1 MPPCPVSGFSLFR
14 HPSHPPNPRAD
25 LPGGSHQE
33 PLEMREQPTSLWEE
47 VARGWAAQVSAR
59 GRGRRLPLVYL
70 LPAPNLRTAEG
81 EGQHG

>member
-1 MPPCPVSGFSLFR
+1 
-14 HPSHPPNPRAD
+14 
-25 LPGGSHQE
+25 
-33 PLEMREQPTSLWEE
+33 MREQPTSLWEE

-70 LPAPNLRTAEG
+70 LPPPNLRTAEG